1 MRIIRNILIAILA
14 FIATSFANG
23 VPIPNLILNQEGE
36 FKGEAAQPILIGEQS
51 RILQNSSTSFKMREG
66 IKAVEGPVYMK
77 ANNVVYDAG
86 EDSITAEGNIHII
99 MDNYLLQADKIHYNI
114 EKDLLFAEGN
124 IRIIDP
130 AGRVMKGDRAV
141 FKDKLKRGVIEE
153 FILKFGDNSIL
164 VSRLANRL
172 SDNRATLYKSVFTPC
187 QMQCGRNPIWQIN
200 AGDTDI
206 DFDRQRI
213 SYRNLF
219 FEIYGIPVIYLPYF
233 SHPTPNAP
241 AKSGLLVPKFKHNNW
256 VQPIYFRPKSNL
268 DLTLSPRLGSK
279 YTILEF
285 EARHLL
291 KHGQYDI
298 EGSYGRPPYVTRS
311 ANGTTTKDSNFARYH
326 LFAKGYFNQED
337 MHYGFEVKR
346 ASDKAY
352 LKNYHDI
359 YASYL
364 PSRVFVNKIKTSDY
378 FSMEGYYFQELR
390 SEDVKSGV
398 PIIFP
403 SIRTLNVIDLNDEET
418 SYVTV
423 RSNTLTYNDKS
434 ESQFIRSALDA
445 GITQK
450 FQSDSGHLFSFTLS
464 NRADLY
470 LLSMPTEQKIE
481 QEKVRYRNIPE
492 ISSRWSFPM
501 IRDFNNMR
509 SVKVEPIATVVLGR
523 KYNSRLNKFGII
535 DSPKYEL
542 DNDNIFNSNRFSGID
557 FHEYGSRLN
566 YGINSSTLSN
576 LLYIDL
582 FLGQSLYKDNVI
594 NRDNSEYVGN
604 ASVDFAG
611 CFEIFHRFRK
621 DKKFGPIRDE
631 VGIVSIFDKAR
642 AGISYVSLNKI
653 SRYYSEEGFKIPDN
667 SSKQLKFDID
677 YDLSD
682 NITIGGDLRLDI
694 TGKEKHKTINRTIRM
709 TYTKDCVSISGKLFD
724 DYTEDSARGLKKV
737 RSKTFSLGLKVL
749 NM

>member
-1 MRIIRNILIAILA
+1 MRIICNILIAILT
-14 FIATSFANG
+14 FI
-23 VPIPNLILNQEGE
+23 P
-36 FKGEAAQPILIGEQS
+36 
-51 RILQNSSTSFKMREG
+51 STSYAKDG
-66 IKAVEGPVYMK
+66 LKAVEGPVYMK
-77 ANNVVYDAG
+77 ANEVVYNDK

-99 MDNYLLQADKIHYNI
+99 MDNYLLEADKIHYNI

-130 AGRVMKGDRAV
+130 DQRVIKGTRAV
-141 FKDKLKRGVIEE
+141 FTDKLKRGVIEE

-172 SDNRATLYKSVFTPC
+172 NNNKATLYKSAFTPC
-187 QMQCGRNPIWQIN
+187 QMQCGRKPIWQIN
-200 AGDTDI
+200 AKDTDI
-206 DFDRQRI
+206 DFDQQRI

-219 FEIYGIPVIYLPYF
+219 FEVYGVPIIYLPYF
-233 SHPTPNAP
+233 SHPTPNAS
-241 AKSGLLVPKFKHNNW
+241 AKSGLLVPKVRNNNW
-256 VQPIYFRPKSNL
+256 VQPIYYRPKSNL

-291 KHGQYDI
+291 KQGQYKI
-298 EGSYGRPPYVTRS
+298 EGSYGTPPYITSSEGARKYS
-311 ANGTTTKDSNFARYH
+311 RPGRYH
-326 LFAKGYFNQED
+326 LFADGHFNQED
-337 MHYGFEVKR
+337 LQYGFDIKR

-364 PSRVFVNKIKTSDY
+364 PSRIFVNKIKTSDY
-378 FSMEGYYFQELR
+378 FLMEGYYFQELR
-390 SEDVKSGV
+390 EEDIKSGV

-418 SYVTV
+418 SYVTI
-423 RSNTLTYNDKS
+423 RNNTLTYNDAS
-434 ESQFIRSALDA
+434 ENQFVRSALDVDA
-445 GITQK
+445 THK
-450 FQSDSGHLFSFTLS
+450 FQSNSGHLFSLTLS

-470 LLSMPTEQKIE
+470 LLNRPNEQKVE
-481 QEKVRYRNIPE
+481 QEKVWYRNIPE

-501 IRDFNNMR
+501 IRSFTNTT

-523 KYNSRLNKFGII
+523 KYNSRLDKFGII
-535 DSPKYEL
+535 DAPKYEL
-542 DNDNIFNSNRFSGID
+542 DNDNIFNSNRFTGID

-566 YGINSSTLSN
+566 YGLNSSMLSD

-582 FLGQSLYKDNVI
+582 FLGQSLYRDNVI
-594 NRDNSEYVGN
+594 ERDNSEYVGN
-604 ASVDFAG
+604 ASIDFANY
-611 CFEIFHRFRK
+611 FEIFHRFRK
-621 DKKFGPIRDE
+621 DKKLRPLRDE
-631 VGIVSIFDKAR
+631 IGIVSMFDKVR
-642 AGISYVSLNKI
+642 VGSSYVSLNKI
-653 SRYYSEEGFKIPDN
+653 SRYYSEEGFKIPEN
-667 SSKQLKFDID
+667 SARQLKFDVD
-677 YDLSD
+677 YNLSD

-694 TGKEKHKTINRTIRM
+694 TSKEKHKPINRTIRM

-724 DYTEDSARGLKKV
+724 DYTEDSVRGLKKV